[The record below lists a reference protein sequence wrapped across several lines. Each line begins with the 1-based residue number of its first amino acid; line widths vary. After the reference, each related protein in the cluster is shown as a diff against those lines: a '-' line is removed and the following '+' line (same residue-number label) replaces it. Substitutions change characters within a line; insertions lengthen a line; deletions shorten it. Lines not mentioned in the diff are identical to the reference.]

1 MRFVSHN
8 INNNHTNIKLT
19 DLKIGYTLLVPQLGF
34 DVVVSLLIM
43 MIEAT
48 VASKKMVTS
57 LSCSKC
63 SVVVHV

>member
-8 INNNHTNIKLT
+8 INNDHTNIKLI

-57 LSCSKC
+57 LSCST
-63 SVVVHV
+63 V